1 MHGKSKSGD
10 LTSGSINALGSQH
23 KRITTADPNL
33 LLMGIGS
40 RGGGHMENST
50 LSKFLNQ
57 QDYNKT
63 TFDAQSS
70 VAGRPDQTSQEDDMQ
85 KFEKLLDKL
94 MKEGKLDK
102 LDLFRKLGLKSGGS
116 DGVVAS
122 QLRANSVQSSHPK
135 TTNILEER
143 ELSQS
148 NDALLD
154 E

>member
-1 MHGKSKSGD
+1 M
-10 LTSGSINALGSQH
+10 GSQH

-40 RGGGHMENST
+40 RGGGHLENSALT
-50 LSKFLNQ
+50 KFLNQ
-57 QDYNKT
+57 QDCNKT
-63 TFDAQSS
+63 TFDVQS
-70 VAGRPDQTSQEDDMQ
+70 GRPDLEDDIQ

-122 QLRANSVQSSHPK
+122 QLRANSVQSGHPK
-135 TTNILEER
+135 NTNILEER

>member
-10 LTSGSINALGSQH
+10 LTSGGINSMGSQH
-23 KRITTADPNL
+23 KRITTADPTL

-40 RGGGHMENST
+40 HGGGHLENSA

-57 QDYNKT
+57 QDCNKT
-63 TFDAQSS
+63 TFDVQSS
-70 VAGRPDQTSQEDDMQ
+70 VAGRPDQASQEDDIQ
-85 KFEKLLDKL
+85 KFEKLLEKL

-122 QLRANSVQSSHPK
+122 QLRANSIQSGHPK
-135 TTNILEER
+135 NTNILEER

>member
-1 MHGKSKSGD
+1 M
-10 LTSGSINALGSQH
+10 
-23 KRITTADPNL
+23 
-33 LLMGIGS
+33 
-40 RGGGHMENST
+40 
-50 LSKFLNQ
+50 
-57 QDYNKT
+57 
-63 TFDAQSS
+63 
-70 VAGRPDQTSQEDDMQ
+70 AGRPDQASQEDDIQ

-94 MKEGKLDK
+94 IKEGKLDK
-102 LDLFRKLGLKSGGS
+102 LDVFRKLGLKSGGS

-122 QLRANSVQSSHPK
+122 QLRANSVQSGHPK